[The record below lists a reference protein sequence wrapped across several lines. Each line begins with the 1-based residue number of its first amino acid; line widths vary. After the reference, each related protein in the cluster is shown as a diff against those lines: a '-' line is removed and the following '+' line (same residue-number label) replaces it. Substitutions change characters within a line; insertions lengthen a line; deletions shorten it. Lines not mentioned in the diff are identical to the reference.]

1 MNRCEQIRRELSP
14 FMDGEL
20 AVSRRPRVV
29 RHLDECTECAEYLRG
44 ISALGAQL
52 RGASTEREGWLPEF
66 EGLASSVI
74 SRVRAESAMSWRSRL
89 TRACDDWH
97 WAIVA
102 SGSLTATFVS
112 TLLVSVILAFGPAPE
127 REDSLSAL
135 MANLGAPPGMLFVC
149 ATPTGTSQDAMLF
162 QVVNGQPAASR
173 MTAALA
179 EMACQPV
186 SGADVTGKLATAVTG
201 ASGHAVSL
209 DAMHPAQRRYI
220 EGLLTEIRMRAMQPA
235 VISRAVDVHEV
246 RLVTGMAV
254 VAKAL

>member
-1 MNRCEQIRRELSP
+1 MNRCESIRRELSP

-20 AVSRRPRVV
+20 NVSRRPRVA
-29 RHLDECTECAEYLRG
+29 RHLDECAECAEYLRE
-44 ISALGAQL
+44 ISALGEEL
-52 RGASTEREGWLPEF
+52 REAVSAREARLPAF
-66 EGLASSVI
+66 DGLASSVI
-74 SRVRAESAMSWRSRL
+74 GRVRAESAMSWRARL
-89 TRACDDWH
+89 SRACDDWH

-102 SGSLTATFVS
+102 SGSLTATLVS
-112 TLLVSVILAFGPAPE
+112 TLLVSAILAFGPAPE

-149 ATPTGTSQDAMLF
+149 ATPTGTNQDAMLF
-162 QVVNGQPAASR
+162 QVENGQPTASR

-179 EMACQPV
+179 EMACLRV
-186 SGADVTGKLATAVTG
+186 SGADVTGKLATAVTA

-209 DAMHPAQRRYI
+209 DTMHPAQRQYI
-220 EGLLTEIRMRAMQPA
+220 ESLLTEIRMRAMQRP
-235 VISRAVDVHEV
+235 VITRAVDVHEV

>member
-1 MNRCEQIRRELSP
+1 MSRCDQVRRELSP

-20 AVSRRPRVV
+20 SVSRRPRVA
-29 RHLDECTECAEYLRG
+29 RHLDECADCAEYLRG
-44 ISALGAQL
+44 ISALGDHL
-52 RGASTEREGWLPEF
+52 RGASKAREARGPAF
-66 EGLASSVI
+66 DSLASSVI
-74 SRVRAESAMSWRSRL
+74 SRVRAETALSWRARL
-89 TRACDDWH
+89 ARACDDWH

-135 MANLGAPPGMLFVC
+135 MANLGAPPGILFVC
-149 ATPTGTSQDAMLF
+149 ATPTGTNQDAMLF
-162 QVVNGQPAASR
+162 QVENGQPAASR

-179 EMACQPV
+179 EMACRPV
-186 SGADVTGKLATAVTG
+186 SGADVTGKLATAVTA

-209 DAMHPAQRRYI
+209 DAMHPAQRQYI
-220 EGLLTEIRMRAMQPA
+220 ENLLTEIRMRAMQPP
-235 VISRAVDVHEV
+235 VVSRAVDVHEL

>member
-1 MNRCEQIRRELSP
+1 MNRCESIRRELSP

-20 AVSRRPRVV
+20 NVSRRPRVA
-29 RHLDECTECAEYLRG
+29 RHLDECAECAEYLRG
-44 ISALGAQL
+44 LSALGEEL
-52 RGASTEREGWLPEF
+52 RGAVTRREEYPGF

-74 SRVRAESAMSWRSRL
+74 SRVRAEAAMSWRSRL

-112 TLLVSVILAFGPAPE
+112 TLLVSMILAFGPAPE

-149 ATPTGTSQDAMLF
+149 ATPTGTSQDAILF

-186 SGADVTGKLATAVTG
+186 SGADVTGKLATAVTA